1 MPRRPALAVLTALS
15 VLAVALPA
23 QAAASL
29 SGGAFGT
36 GLTAPVVLTVH
47 LLGLLAL
54 GLWAADQGGQ
64 ASGQGPAVALVAAL
78 VFGLLHQS
86 GVRLPYGGLV
96 LEASLLVF
104 GLLTAFAVALP
115 LALTLLLAAVAGA
128 AHGMGLSAWVGAPS
142 SPLPFWLGTGCG
154 FVLVGSAGVGL
165 HGLLAQNLS
174 ATAVRAAG
182 GMIALA
188 GLLMLLDVM

>member
-1 MPRRPALAVLTALS
+1 MLRLPALAALAAFL
-15 VLAVALPA
+15 VLATALPA
-23 QAAASL
+23 QAAGSL
-29 SGGAFGT
+29 AGGSFGA
-36 GLTAPVVLTVH
+36 GLTGPVVLTVH
-47 LLGLLAL
+47 LLGLLGL

-78 VFGLLHQS
+78 VFGLLHQA
-86 GVRLPYGGLV
+86 GVRLPHTGLV

-128 AHGMGLSAWVGAPS
+128 VHGMGLSAWVGAPT
-142 SPLPFWLGTGCG
+142 SPLPFWLGLGCG
-154 FVLVGSAGVGL
+154 FALVGSAGVGL

-182 GMIALA
+182 GLIALA
-188 GLLMLLDVM
+188 GLLMLLDFM